1 MTADPS
7 GLPADPTVA
16 AAGPLLV
23 TASPL
28 TPGTGLI
35 LFPQPGSLPAAWAGP
50 VPAGGLEPGE
60 VAALL
65 AAVRPCPL
73 LPEHGAGWFGRPGLS
88 GHRLDTSGGHPAAG
102 RDWSPLFRAA
112 PPEHGERRARVE
124 AEDSG
129 AGLRL
134 VTEAEA
140 VPGGAI
146 RVRHTVANTGGEPY
160 VVDGLEVV
168 FPLPGRVGEVL
179 DFTGRQTAERIPQRH
194 RLGDGLWL
202 REGRRG
208 HTGHDSATVVVAGVP
223 GFGFGSGE
231 VFGVHVAWSG
241 NTVHRVERVP
251 SGLGMIGSQPG
262 EAGPGPQQR
271 LLPGVTT
278 IGGGE
283 LLLPGEITLAEGQSY
298 TTPWVYLAASGDGL
312 DGLAAQLHG
321 YLRAQPAIR
330 ARRARSDSTC
340 GKRSI
345 SGTSSARWRPWR
357 TPPPASA

>member
-1 MTADPS
+1 M
-7 GLPADPTVA
+7 A
-16 AAGPLLV
+16 AAGSLLV

-35 LFPQPGSLPAAWAGP
+35 LFPQPGSLPAVWAGP

-146 RVRHTVANTGGEPY
+146 RVRHTVANTSPSRMWWMAWRSSSRCPGGWARCWTS
-160 VVDGLEVV
+160 
-168 FPLPGRVGEVL
+168 PG
-179 DFTGRQTAERIPQRH
+179 GRPPSGSR
-194 RLGDGLWL
+194 
-202 REGRRG
+202 
-208 HTGHDSATVVVAGVP
+208 SATGWVTGCGCVRAAG
-223 GFGFGSGE
+223 
-231 VFGVHVAWSG
+231 A
-241 NTVHRVERVP
+241 HR
-251 SGLGMIGSQPG
+251 
-262 EAGPGPQQR
+262 A
-271 LLPGVTT
+271 
-278 IGGGE
+278 
-283 LLLPGEITLAEGQSY
+283 
-298 TTPWVYLAASGDGL
+298 
-312 DGLAAQLHG
+312 
-321 YLRAQPAIR
+321 
-330 ARRARSDSTC
+330 
-340 GKRSI
+340 
-345 SGTSSARWRPWR
+345 
-357 TPPPASA
+357 